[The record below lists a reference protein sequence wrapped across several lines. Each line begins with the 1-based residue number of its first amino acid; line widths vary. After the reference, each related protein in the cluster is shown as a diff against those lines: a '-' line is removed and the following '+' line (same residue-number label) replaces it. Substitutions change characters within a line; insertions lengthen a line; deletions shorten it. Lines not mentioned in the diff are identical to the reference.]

1 MSALFSALFD
11 NFIPS
16 SSISSEDSLI
26 PAVSLNKNLTPP
38 IEQAE
43 DTISLVVPAFSLTI
57 DTFSPIIAFIS
68 VDFQEFGRPITTTL
82 TSLEI
87 EL

>member
-11 NFIPS
+11 NLIPS
-16 SSISSEDSLI
+16 SSISLEDSLI

-38 IEQAE
+38 IEHAE
-43 DTISLVVPAFSLTI
+43 DTTSLVVPAFSLTI
-57 DTFSPIIAFIS
+57 DTFSPIIALIK
-68 VDFQEFGRPITTTL
+68 VDFPEFGRPITATL

>member
-11 NFIPS
+11 NLIPS
-16 SSISSEDSLI
+16 SSISLEDSLI

-38 IEQAE
+38 IEHAE
-43 DTISLVVPAFSLTI
+43 DTTSLVVPAFSLTI
-57 DTFSPIIAFIS
+57 DTLSPIIALIK
-68 VDFQEFGRPITTTL
+68 VDFPEFGRPITTTL